1 MINMT
6 VYITVEYYFSTIH
19 TNVMV
24 IGTFR
29 EIMDSI
35 SMMIEHFEKSND
47 TVIICFNIETKV
59 SNDRKCIT
67 VKIY

>member
-6 VYITVEYYFSTIH
+6 VYITLEYYFSTIQN
-19 TNVMV
+19 NVMV

-35 SMMIEHFEKSND
+35 SMMIEQFEKSND
-47 TVIICFNIETKV
+47 TVIIGFNIETKV

>member
-24 IGTFR
+24 VGTFR

-35 SMMIEHFEKSND
+35 SMMIEQFEKSND

>member
-6 VYITVEYYFSTIH
+6 AYITLEYNFSTIH

-47 TVIICFNIETKV
+47 TIIIGFNIETKV

>member
-6 VYITVEYYFSTIH
+6 VYITVEYYLSTIH

-24 IGTFR
+24 VGTFR

-35 SMMIEHFEKSND
+35 SMMIEQFEKSND
-47 TVIICFNIETKV
+47 AVIIGFNIETKV

>member
-1 MINMT
+1 MT

-24 IGTFR
+24 VGTFR

-35 SMMIEHFEKSND
+35 SMMIEQFEKSND
-47 TVIICFNIETKV
+47 TIIICFNIETKV

>member
-6 VYITVEYYFSTIH
+6 AYITLEYYFSTIH

-35 SMMIEHFEKSND
+35 SMMIEQFEKSND
-47 TVIICFNIETKV
+47 AVIIGFNIETKV

>member
-6 VYITVEYYFSTIH
+6 VYITLEYYFSTIH

-24 IGTFR
+24 VGTFR

-35 SMMIEHFEKSND
+35 SMMIEQFEKSND

>member
-6 VYITVEYYFSTIH
+6 VYITVEYYLSTIH

-24 IGTFR
+24 VGTFR

-35 SMMIEHFEKSND
+35 SMMIEQFEKSND
-47 TVIICFNIETKV
+47 TVIIGFNIETKV

>member
-1 MINMT
+1 MT
-6 VYITVEYYFSTIH
+6 VYITVEYYLSTIH

-24 IGTFR
+24 VGTFR

-35 SMMIEHFEKSND
+35 SMMIEQFEKSND
-47 TVIICFNIETKV
+47 TIIICFNIETKV

>member
-6 VYITVEYYFSTIH
+6 VYITVEYYLSTIH

-24 IGTFR
+24 VGTFR

-35 SMMIEHFEKSND
+35 SMMIEQFEKSND
-47 TVIICFNIETKV
+47 TIIICFNIETKV

>member
-24 IGTFR
+24 VGTFR
-29 EIMDSI
+29 EIMNSI
-35 SMMIEHFEKSND
+35 SMMIEQFEKSND
-47 TVIICFNIETKV
+47 TIIIGFNIENKV

>member
-1 MINMT
+1 MT
-6 VYITVEYYFSTIH
+6 AYITLEYYFSTIQN
-19 TNVMV
+19 NVMV

-35 SMMIEHFEKSND
+35 SMMIEQFEKSND
-47 TVIICFNIETKV
+47 TVIIGFNIETKV